1 MPILNSDKKKE
12 MESLNALF
20 EFATEGIIITDKK
33 GVITKA
39 NPSSERLFG
48 YNKGE
53 LIGKTVENLI
63 PDHLTHKHQG
73 HRENFNKNPHSR
85 SMGQD
90 IALMAKRKDGTE
102 FPVEI
107 SLTHFVQD
115 KEMHVVAFI
124 IDISERLAAQEKIKR
139 VNIELEQKVS
149 ERTKVLQ
156 EALKELEQSKE
167 QLSKSLEKEKEL
179 NDLKSRF
186 VTMASHE
193 FRTPLSTI
201 LSSVSLISKYKTEE
215 EDSKR
220 NKHVDRVKS
229 AVTNMTLILNDFL
242 SAEKLEAGKI
252 AASPVEFDLKQ
263 LVHDIINELSGLLKP
278 NQKIDFTYLGT
289 EVVYLDKQM
298 MRNIFINLISNA
310 IKFSMEDKI
319 ISVFIS
325 NENNIVH
332 VEVKDQGIGIPK
344 EEQQNLFERFYRAKN
359 ATNIQGTGLGLSIVA
374 KYIEEMKGKI
384 DFNSEL
390 NIGTT
395 FILDIPYQKI

>member
-48 YNKGE
+48 YNSGE
-53 LIGKTVENLI
+53 LIGKTVEHLI
-63 PDHLTHKHQG
+63 PDHLKHRHQG
-73 HRENFNKNPHSR
+73 HREKFNKNPHSR

-107 SLTHFVQD
+107 SLTHFVQNN
-115 KEMHVVAFI
+115 EMHVVAFI

-139 VNIELEQKVS
+139 VNVELEQKVS

-167 QLSKSLEKEKEL
+167 QLSKALEKEKEL

-325 NENNIVH
+325 NENNVVH

>member
-48 YNKGE
+48 YNTGE
-53 LIGKTVENLI
+53 LIGRTVENLI

-73 HRENFNKNPHSR
+73 HRHNFNKNPHSR
-85 SMGQD
+85 AMGQD

-107 SLTHFVQD
+107 SLTHFVQ
-115 KEMHVVAFI
+115 ENEIHVIAFI

-156 EALKELEQSKE
+156 EALNELEHSKE
-167 QLSKSLEKEKEL
+167 QLSKALEKEKEL

-201 LSSVSLISKYKTEE
+201 LSSVSLISKYKTED
-215 EDSKR
+215 EDPKR
-220 NKHVDRVKS
+220 GKHVDRVKS

-252 AASPVEFDLKQ
+252 VSSPVEFDLKQ
-263 LVHDIINELSGLLKP
+263 LINDIISELSGLLKP
-278 NQKIDFTYLGT
+278 NQKIDFTFLGSHF
-289 EVVYLDKQM
+289 VYLDKQM

-310 IKFSMEDKI
+310 IKFSFDNKI

-325 NENNIVH
+325 NENSVVH
-332 VEVKDQGIGIPK
+332 IEVKDQGIGIPR
-344 EEQQNLFERFYRAKN
+344 EEQKNLFERFYRAKN

-384 DFNSEL
+384 DFTSDL
-390 NIGTT
+390 NVGTT
-395 FILDIPYQKI
+395 FILDIPYQKL